1 MRYLIAIGTFWIFV
15 ACGEKLMEPPQD
27 LIPSAQM
34 TDILFDL
41 SVMDAIEG
49 NYPNVLEK
57 NDIRVMPFIFEKY
70 GIDSLQFAQSDL
82 YYASN
87 PVEYQQIYEALEA
100 RILKYKDSITE
111 VIRGGRPASDQEQEN
126 PPQE

>member
-1 MRYLIAIGTFWIFV
+1 MRYLIAIGTLLIFV
-15 ACGEKLMEPPQD
+15 SCGEKLMEPPQD
-27 LIPSAQM
+27 LIPNAQM

-49 NYPNVLEK
+49 NYPNVLEQ
-57 NDIRVMPFIFEKY
+57 NDIRVMPFIYEKY

-111 VIRGGRPASDQEQEN
+111 VIRGGRSASDQQEEN

>member
-1 MRYLIAIGTFWIFV
+1 MRYLIAIGTFLIFV
-15 ACGEKLMEPPQD
+15 SCGEKLMEPPQD

-49 NYPNVLEK
+49 NYPNVLEQ
-57 NDIRVMPFIFEKY
+57 NDIRVMPFIYEKY

-111 VIRGGRPASDQEQEN
+111 VIRGGRSAPDQEEEN